1 MTSFKRAFT
10 QATARYGRFG
20 HAAHLFVAWTL
31 LRDRPALAAL
41 AEFRAGLRA
50 LADSLGLQ
58 DKYSETQTVAW
69 FFAVLD
75 HLDRTGNS
83 TEDWEAF
90 EARNPDLFGPAYL
103 HAFYPPGVL
112 GSRAAR
118 LHFLPPEPA
127 PGPAGTS

>member
-1 MTSFKRAFT
+1 MTSFRRAFT
-10 QATARYGRFG
+10 QATERYGRFG

-50 LADSLGLQ
+50 LADRLGLQ

-75 HLDRTGNS
+75 HLDRAGNS
-83 TEDWEAF
+83 TEGWEAF
-90 EARNPDLFGPAYL
+90 AARTPHLFDPAYL

-112 GSRAAR
+112 NSPEARAY
-118 LHFLPPEPA
+118 FLPPEPA
-127 PGPAGTS
+127 GGTS